1 MNMTE
6 PGEPMQCQNYIGC
19 DPGFPVIWCP
29 HTADGGHQHP
39 SFGRAAVREFLA
51 SF

>member
-1 MNMTE
+1 MTM
-6 PGEPMQCQNYIGC
+6 PGMPAQCQVYQGC
-19 DPGFPVIWCP
+19 EPENPVIWCP
-29 HTADGGHQHP
+29 HNMDGGHQHP